1 MSSKTVVTKATS
13 ATASRGRKSQP
24 VEQYLAVGRRK
35 TSVARVFLRPGSGQF
50 TVKTS
55 KGKTYTLQDFFGT
68 HTHWCHLVT
77 KPLEL
82 LEVSNKYDVYT
93 TVSGGG
99 VNGQAEAIRLG
110 LARALDLA
118 EQATLTAQGVD
129 FEAEHDKRE
138 WHVALRS
145 AGYLTR
151 DARAVLR
158 KLYGL
163 VKARKAKQFS
173 KR

>member
-1 MSSKTVVTKATS
+1 MLENKKLKQEKLVSKK
-13 ATASRGRKSQP
+13 QEL
-24 VEQYLAVGRRK
+24 EQYYATGRRK
-35 TSVARVFLRPGSGQF
+35 SSVARVFLRPG
-50 TVKTS
+50 
-55 KGKTYTLQDFFGT
+55 KGEIKIRTKNHKTYTGEEFLGKDTIWVSRAFA
-68 HTHWCHLVT
+68 
-77 KPLEL
+77 PLKL
-82 LEVSNKYDVYT
+82 LEVSDQFDIYA

-99 VNGQAEAIRLG
+99 ITGQAEALCLG
-110 LARALDLA
+110 IARSLDLV
-118 EQATLTAQGVD
+118 EQAKLTAQGVD
-129 FEAEHDKRE
+129 FEENHESRA
-138 WHVALRS
+138 WHIALRK